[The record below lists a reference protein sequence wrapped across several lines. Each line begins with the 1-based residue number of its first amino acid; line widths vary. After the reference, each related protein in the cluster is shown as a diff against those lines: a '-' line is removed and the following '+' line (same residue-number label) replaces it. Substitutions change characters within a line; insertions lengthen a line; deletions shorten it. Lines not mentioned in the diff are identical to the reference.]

1 MVHNKGLYILI
12 NNIIIVLAFNI
23 KHPLR
28 HKHDYLTSKTARRGS
43 TSRNVCIWK
52 SIILYAYKIIW
63 NRAGSLTLWYA
74 CNCIKFIHWKWF
86 EILQKLK
93 SLFLKLYMLNLI
105 IVFKER
111 MCCFSLILFHIPT
124 LIPTNVNHSWMCIR
138 KSSFLLSLK
147 TPVQIVSLCPT
158 DKILVWFPTSQK

>member
-1 MVHNKGLYILI
+1 MHLI
-12 NNIIIVLAFNI
+12 SSIRSDINTIIWHQKQLDGVQQAEMFVFGRASSYM
-23 KHPLR
+23 P
-28 HKHDYLTSKTARRGS
+28 
-43 TSRNVCIWK
+43 
-52 SIILYAYKIIW
+52 IIW